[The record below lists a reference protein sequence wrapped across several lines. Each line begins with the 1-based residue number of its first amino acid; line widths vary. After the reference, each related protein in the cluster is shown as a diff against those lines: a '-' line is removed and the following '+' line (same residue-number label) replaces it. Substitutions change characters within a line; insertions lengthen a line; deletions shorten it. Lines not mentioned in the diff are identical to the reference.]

1 MFVLGLTGG
10 IGSGK
15 TAVSD
20 VFATLGVEVVDT
32 DLIAHQLTS
41 SGAEGTRQLQQL
53 FGDAVVDADGRL
65 NRRVV
70 RELVFADNDARQRL
84 EAVLHPLIRSEAAR
98 QLQAVTS
105 RYGVLVVPLLA
116 ESPHFQALCDR
127 ILVVDCSEAVQL
139 ERVMRRSGL
148 QRADV
153 EAIMAAQA
161 PRIAR
166 LALADDVLD
175 NSGGRDALQ
184 ARVLALHQ
192 QYLTLAD
199 LRKTRE

>member
-1 MFVLGLTGG
+1 MLVVGLTGG

-20 VFATLGVEVVDT
+20 AFAALGIQVVDT
-32 DLIAHQLTS
+32 DLIAHELTA
-41 SGAEGTRQLQQL
+41 SGAEGTRQLQQV
-53 FGDAVVDADGRL
+53 FGDSVVDDEGRL
-65 NRRVV
+65 NRRLM
-70 RELVFADNDARQRL
+70 RERVFADEHARQRL

-98 QLQAVTS
+98 QLQAAS
-105 RYGVLVVPLLA
+105 GPYAVLVVPLLA
-116 ESPHFQALCDR
+116 ESAHFQALCDR
-127 ILVVDCSEAVQL
+127 ILVVDCAEAVQL
-139 ERVMRRSGL
+139 ERVMQRSGL
-148 QRADV
+148 PRGEV
-153 EAIMAAQA
+153 EAIMAAQV
-161 PRIAR
+161 PRLTR